1 MSIKNIKIIGVFIIF
16 LLCFPLHFLYDW
28 LPNSLFSIFLPV
40 NESIWEH
47 MKMIYT
53 SFVLYGIIDY
63 FWLKKDNKFN
73 NFLFQ
78 LFFVP
83 LIGVVLYLII
93 YVPIYNILG
102 ENMIFS
108 ILLLFFIIVVEQLIS
123 YYLLNTE
130 NIKYQGIIGIIG
142 IIIVYIIFGYLT
154 YKPIENYIFF
164 DKHDSKYGINIYVK

>member
-1 MSIKNIKIIGVFIIF
+1 
-16 LLCFPLHFLYDW
+16 
-28 LPNSLFSIFLPV
+28 
-40 NESIWEH
+40 
-47 MKMIYT
+47 
-53 SFVLYGIIDY
+53 
-63 FWLKKDNKFN
+63 
-73 NFLFQ
+73 
-78 LFFVP
+78 
-83 LIGVVLYLII
+83 
-93 YVPIYNILG
+93 
-102 ENMIFS
+102 MIFS

>member
-1 MSIKNIKIIGVFIIF
+1 
-16 LLCFPLHFLYDW
+16 
-28 LPNSLFSIFLPV
+28 
-40 NESIWEH
+40 
-47 MKMIYT
+47 MIYT
-53 SFVLYGIIDY
+53 SFVLYGLIDY

-83 LIGVVLYLII
+83 LIGVVLYLVI
-93 YVPIYNILG
+93 YIPIYNILG

-130 NIKYQGIIGIIG
+130 SIKYQGIIGIIG
-142 IIIVYIIFGYLT
+142 IILVYIIFGYLT
-154 YKPIENYIFF
+154 YKPIENYLFF
-164 DKHDSKYGINIYVK
+164 DQEESKYGLNIYVK